1 MAAQDD
7 NQGSGRIANVDENVK
22 HITRGGKKVTE
33 EDMKLAKLLQNVAK
47 ERGLT
52 ETQKYALGSK
62 LKYASELRD
71 AGKKKFFVGKLVF
84 TFQVILQLSVPLIL
98 SFAEVIGGNG
108 TKDTLIIITIAI
120 GLVVMVLTTVE
131 NTFQFRAVGTAQ
143 LRAYDQGIVFFQR
156 YCAEDLENGPQKS
169 FQEMIIEYEDIE
181 KDLRAAK
188 FTGGATRNS

>member
-1 MAAQDD
+1 MAAQDG

-120 GLVVMVLTTVE
+120 GLVVMDPWCSPRSRIPFSSVLWA
-131 NTFQFRAVGTAQ
+131 R
-143 LRAYDQGIVFFQR
+143 
-156 YCAEDLENGPQKS
+156 
-169 FQEMIIEYEDIE
+169 
-181 KDLRAAK
+181 
-188 FTGGATRNS
+188 RNSGHMIKASSSSNATARKISRMARRRVSKK